1 MRRAAAMALVMLIAL
16 AAPAQQGISYQAAL
30 RNAQGEPMANREV
43 RLRLTLREGATDRYT
58 ETQTVTTTALGLI
71 NVVVGEGTPVSG
83 DFGQLDWSHQY
94 DLVVEIDAELS
105 GSYTQLQ
112 ASALHPVPQA
122 QWARV
127 ASELQM
133 PESRGLTLQPKPTA
147 QLHEDSVLF
156 GVRNKN
162 GDLVFAV
169 YNSGVAVYVDDR
181 DNGSRPQRAGFM
193 VGGMDGTR
201 DGTQRTLFA
210 VDGTGTQVLVD
221 EGTGGRPQ
229 RAGFRVG
236 GMDGTRDGERAQRNL
251 FEVDASG
258 TRVHVDGRDATGRP
272 QRAGFRVGGMDG
284 TRAGSTLLT
293 VDSSGTSVFIDDA
306 ATAGRPQ
313 RAGFRVGGMDG
324 TRASQPANYF
334 VVTSDSTRVYV
345 DERNRPQRA
354 GFAVGGMDG
363 TRAGD
368 SRYMD
373 ITRDNYI
380 IGHGAGKALMG
391 GTATGK
397 NNSIMGT
404 NAAPKMEGNSNVA
417 IGNQAGNA
425 VITGDY
431 NVFVGANS
439 ARLPKKTSQTVAIGY
454 QAGEGVSTSDYQN
467 GVFVGYRAGFNNKTG
482 NNNVFI
488 GSKAGVGNTTG
499 SSNIFIGDSAA
510 LGNTSG
516 KNNVVMGKNA
526 GMKKSTGDDNVV
538 IGTNAYAQANGGLQN
553 VLIGNAVAQ
562 YAKLNNTVVIG
573 DKAGQGEAK
582 EGVTSQSGANSV
594 AIGVQAGYTT
604 IGTQN
609 VFVGYKAG
617 QGNKSGAQNVFIGN
631 QTGVANTD
639 GTSNVFMG
647 NQAGAA
653 NVSGA
658 NNVVLGT
665 NAAQTAKS
673 MTRTIAI
680 GNEAGMGTANSTNTD
695 DIFIGYQAGYSNTTG
710 SNNVFVGN
718 KAGYK
723 NQGGTA
729 TYVGGNDPVTGV
741 SLRQKPGDNNVY
753 IGNNSGY
760 NNSKGWNNVY
770 LGYYAGAGG
779 VDGKRNVYIG
789 NFAGSKAINDNNVFI
804 GSSAGENYKGKAR
817 SSEAAESSGRNVVI
831 GYCAGYG
838 GYVPEADQANINY
851 TNNII
856 IGQFAGQKLTTGSS
870 NIFIGSNAGTN
881 HTTENNKLVIG
892 SGNNG
897 LLYGDLSSNW
907 LVINGTNNNG
917 NKLYVNG
924 TAGGTSAWSSSSDRR
939 LKTNIRPLEN
949 ALAKVMKLN
958 GVNFRWKDETN
969 HRPGNNVGFIAQ
981 EVLEVLP
988 EVVSGGGKDENGNE
1002 VYYSVEYGSVVPV
1015 LVEAIKELKAEKDEL
1030 KQQVDEL
1037 KKLVEQLLKK

>member
-1 MRRAAAMALVMLIAL
+1 MAQTLTPPPSAGLDRVPNPKPLAAMRRAAAMALVMLIAL

-43 RLRLTLREGATDRYT
+43 RLRLTLREGATDRYA

-272 QRAGFRVGGMDG
+272 QRAGFMVGGMDG

-306 ATAGRPQ
+306 TTAGRPQ

-380 IGHGAGKALMG
+380 IGHGAGKALMS

-454 QAGEGVSTSDYQN
+454 QAGEGQGTSDYTN
-467 GVFVGYRAGFNNKTG
+467 GVFVGFKAGYYNTQG
-482 NNNVFI
+482 NDNVFV
-488 GSKAGVGNTTG
+488 GSKAGNQNRNG
-499 SSNIFIGDSAA
+499 S
-510 LGNTSG
+510 
-516 KNNVVMGKNA
+516 NNVVMGNSA
-526 GMKKSTGDDNVV
+526 AQSTQQMTNSV
-538 IGTNAYAQANGGLQN
+538 I
-553 VLIGNAVAQ
+553 IGN
-562 YAKLNNTVVIG
+562 
-573 DKAGQGEAK
+573 
-582 EGVTSQSGANSV
+582 
-594 AIGVQAGYTT
+594 QAGVGSSSSTHVNEVFIGNQAGKSNTT
-604 IGTQN
+604 GEN
-609 VFVGYKAG
+609 
-617 QGNKSGAQNVFIGN
+617 NVFIGN
-631 QTGVANTD
+631 QTGLANTE
-639 GTSNVFMG
+639 GGSNVFVG

-653 NVSGA
+653 N
-658 NNVVLGT
+658 T
-665 NAAQTAKS
+665 TA
-673 MTRTIAI
+673 
-680 GNEAGMGTANSTNTD
+680 
-695 DIFIGYQAGYSNTTG
+695 
-710 SNNVFVGN
+710 SNNVFMGTLAGVDNRTGYSN
-718 KAGYK
+718 VYMGHQAGAKNTHQSRNVFIGDSAGY
-723 NQGGTA
+723 
-729 TYVGGNDPVTGV
+729 GNG
-741 SLRQKPGDNNVY
+741 SSNNVY
-753 IGNNSGY
+753 IGY
-760 NNSKGWNNVY
+760 R
-770 LGYYAGAGG
+770 AGR
-779 VDGKRNVYIG
+779 GKN
-789 NFAGSKAINDNNVFI
+789 AGSNTLN
-804 GSSAGENYKGKAR
+804 
-817 SSEAAESSGRNVVI
+817 NVVI
-831 GYCAGYG
+831 GCEAGDDLG
-838 GYVPEADQANINY
+838 PFSQQNV
-851 TNNII
+851 I
-856 IGQFAGQKLTTGSS
+856 IGKEAGKNITGTS
-870 NIFIGSNAGTN
+870 NIFIGLRSGFSGSASGGDNVCIGSYTGSKITSGKMNTVLGYYTGNHISTGNYNTVLGAYAGWYN
-881 HTTENNKLVIG
+881 E
-892 SGNNG
+892 SGNNNTNIG
-897 LLYGDLSSNW
+897 YYAGFNNKTGSSNVFIGYKAGYNETGSNM
-907 LVINGTNNNG
+907 LYIANSDSKTLIKG
-917 NKLYVNG
+917 NFSTGEVWIQSKLYANG
-924 TAGGTSAWSSSSDRR
+924 AQLTSDKR
-939 LKTNIRPLEN
+939 LKTDIRPLEN

-958 GVNFRWKDETN
+958 GVSYKWRTAEFKNRGFDEN
-969 HRPGNNVGFIAQ
+969 RHAGVLAQ
-981 EVLEVLP
+981 EVEAVLP
-988 EVVSGGGKDENGNE
+988 EAVVTGEDGYK
-1002 VYYSVEYGSVVPV
+1002 SVSYNDLVP
-1015 LVEAIKELKAEKDEL
+1015 LLIEGMKEQQHTIE
-1030 KQQVDEL
+1030 KQQKSIEQQQQQIDEL
-1037 KKLVEQLLKK
+1037 KKLVEQLMKK